1 MAFWIAR
8 DKDGEIFLYTRKPV
22 RFEEDGGYFNA
33 PCNPLKKLEKESFP
47 AVTWEN
53 SPQEAELIIKNK

>member
-22 RFEEDGGYFNA
+22 RVEEDGGYFNA

-53 SPQEAELIIKNK
+53 SPQEVELIINKS